1 MSRVGRNPIP
11 VPDGVTVEVKR
22 DLVKVSGP
30 KGALSQKFNPVEI
43 SVRVADGQVL
53 VERRRESRVARS
65 LHGLTR
71 TLTFNMVKGVTEGFE
86 KALELEGVGYRVAVQ
101 GPNLVLLNLGYS
113 HPITYRVPEGI
124 TIDVQQR
131 NTMVV
136 RGMDKQL
143 VGQVAAEIRSFKRVE
158 PYRGKGIRYAGERIR
173 RKVGKTGA

>member
-1 MSRVGRNPIP
+1 M
-11 VPDGVTVEVKR
+11 
-22 DLVKVSGP
+22 
-30 KGALSQKFNPVEI
+30 
-43 SVRVADGQVL
+43 
-53 VERRRESRVARS
+53 
-65 LHGLTR
+65 HGLTR

-101 GPNLVLLNLGYS
+101 GPNLVLNLGYS